1 MEGCA
6 GSDDQCPGG
15 AQLRTLGFKAAA
27 LEGGFGAWKE
37 KYEVKPAE
45 PERGGSM
52 SALSG
57 FS

>member
-1 MEGCA
+1 VA
-6 GSDDQCPGG
+6 RR
-15 AQLRTLGFKAAA
+15 LRGLGFKAAA